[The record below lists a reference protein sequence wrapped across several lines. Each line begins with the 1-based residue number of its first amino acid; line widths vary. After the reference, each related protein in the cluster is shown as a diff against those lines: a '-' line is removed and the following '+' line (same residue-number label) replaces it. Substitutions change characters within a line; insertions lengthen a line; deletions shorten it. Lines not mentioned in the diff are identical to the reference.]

1 MGMGE
6 WESKYAPRDGRSA
19 IFGPGVLYVG
29 PDPSPVV
36 DNLKTLRVSTWG
48 PSLEGLFCSE

>member
-19 IFGPGVLYVG
+19 IFGPGVLYVD

-36 DNLKTLRVSTWG
+36 DNLKTLRVNTWG